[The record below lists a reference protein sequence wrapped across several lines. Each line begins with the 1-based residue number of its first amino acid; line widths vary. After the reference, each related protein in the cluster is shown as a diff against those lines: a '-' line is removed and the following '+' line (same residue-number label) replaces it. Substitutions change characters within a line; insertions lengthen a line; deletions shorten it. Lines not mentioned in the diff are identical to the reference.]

1 MRIAV
6 GCDHAGL
13 SLKEPVVAWLVER
26 GYDVHDVGTFDT
38 ESCDYPDYALKVAHA
53 VAGAEAEFGLL
64 FCGSGIG
71 MAITANKVPGI
82 RAANCH
88 DVVAARLARQHND
101 ANVLTLGGRFVA
113 PELAIEVIQTFLATP
128 FEGGRHVARIE
139 KIREAEGRH

>member
-26 GYDVHDVGTFDT
+26 GYDVHDVGTFDP

-53 VAGAEAEFGLL
+53 VADAEAEFGLL

-71 MAITANKVPGI
+71 MAIAANKVAGI

-101 ANVLTLGGRFVA
+101 ANVLAMGGRFVA

-128 FEGGRHVARIE
+128 FEGGRHVSRIE
-139 KIREAEGRH
+139 KIREAERRH